1 MKRATI
7 VIDGKKDS
15 LETCIAFVNSVV
27 AENRFLTLECC
38 HDESVE
44 SDRYFDSPDDD
55 NLNYKTNR
63 NGFGKGP
70 LCKRPFL
77 FTKDKPFVYYAG
89 LCTVVRKM
97 VHHISESETEESKV
111 ISLLG
116 YQETC
121 LKGYAEVSSWTK
133 FCEVEFPGAIKELT
147 VDDTRKKAC
156 LLHIQDGE
164 NRIPLVL
171 QMLEKELK
179 TPKNLP
185 NKSKYTRKDKSKWL
199 AKIVCESFEG
209 KFLDSSIESYVSEL
223 CQKLDKCGNWSPFLN
238 GFLVTIADI
247 ITLSM
252 VSQLVVKLADIC
264 CLCNLPEKIPSVV
277 SWIKMMCVIP
287 SAHKL
292 IEDTLRAFDG
302 CSKRNNGMGHPKIC
316 CSWQPVDP
324 RIQPVSQTKL
334 EQKREKIRVNHKNEI
349 QETLERLEKHGIS
362 VDVLPLSQESPSVD
376 WEIHPSSINPSAGDL
391 NDKRAQRKQSQIAN
405 MIYAVSPLL
414 TSGSRIVD
422 FCAGGGHVGIVVA
435 YFFPQCQVILVENK
449 EQSVYRAIAR
459 IENLKLKNI
468 TVCHSNL
475 DYFCGSFDVG
485 VSLHACGPATD
496 LVLNSC
502 LEQRASYVV
511 CPCCYGSIAAV
522 NSLSYPRSKLFQA
535 AVDVTQYMVLTHT
548 SDMTTWEEESE
559 KSQLGIQSMAF
570 VDLDRCTFMEESGYQ
585 TSLRIMV
592 PSRCSPK
599 NHLLI
604 GVVTAL
610 NL

>member
-324 RIQPVSQTKL
+324 RIQP
-334 EQKREKIRVNHKNEI
+334 
-349 QETLERLEKHGIS
+349 
-362 VDVLPLSQESPSVD
+362 
-376 WEIHPSSINPSAGDL
+376 GDL